1 MEMRAYPSDYLTSA
15 QRIMGDM
22 LDFAVNTCE
31 MDIDNYFELFTVS
44 DVSTQFQ
51 NGNPTYIAGKTG
63 CELVKE
69 VIAASGMQPVTYE
82 DEMYLDKSPEY
93 WTGWALAYYQWY
105 TCRTFMKIHKVVP
118 LEKIVKMYV
127 VYHEMDIMHF
137 VDAINGW
144 WDEYYKD
151 TNLKR
156 IRKISGLSQREL
168 AELAGVPI
176 RQIQLFEQ
184 RQRDINHTRAI
195 DVVKL
200 ARVLGCKTED
210 LLQI

>member
-1 MEMRAYPSDYLTSA
+1 MEIRAYPSDYLATA

-22 LDFAVNTCE
+22 LDFAVNTCD
-31 MDIDNYFELFTVS
+31 MDLDNYFDLFTVS

-69 VIAASGMQPVTYE
+69 VIASSGLSPITCE

-105 TCRTFMKIHKVVP
+105 TCRNFIKIHAVIS
-118 LEKIVKMYV
+118 LNKIVNMYD

-137 VDAINGW
+137 VDALNEL
-144 WDEYYKD
+144 WDEYYKE

-156 IRKISGLSQREL
+156 IRKISGLSQKEL
-168 AELAGVPI
+168 SELSSVPL

-184 RQRDINHTRAI
+184 KQRDINHTKAI

>member
-1 MEMRAYPSDYLTSA
+1 MEMRAYSYDYLITA

-22 LDFAVNTCE
+22 LDFAVNTCD
-31 MDIDNYFELFTVS
+31 MDVDRYFAMFLVS
-44 DVSTQFQ
+44 DISVQFQ

-63 CELVKE
+63 CEIVKE
-69 VIAASGMQPVTYE
+69 VVEESGIQPVNVE

-93 WTGWALAYYQWY
+93 WAGWALAYYQWF
-105 TCRTFMKIHKVVP
+105 TCRPFMKINEAVP
-118 LEKIVKMYV
+118 IHRIVQMYN
-127 VYHEMDIMHF
+127 VYHEMDITHF
-137 VDAINGW
+137 VDTMNEL
-144 WDEYYKD
+144 WDQYYKE

-156 IRKISGLSQREL
+156 IRKISGLSHKEL
-168 AELAGVPI
+168 AELSGVPL

-195 DVVKL
+195 DVVKMS
-200 ARVLGCKTED
+200 RVLGCKVED